1 MFALQREPVLSAANG
16 FSAFNEAFGDPFR
29 QEIIMPAIKFRG
41 VDFIQYDALLSDEER
56 LVRDTTRQFIEDNL
70 IPIIEECNRAGRFP
84 RELVKPMAD
93 LGFFGAS
100 LKGYGCAGMGNVEYG
115 LMTQELERGDSGVR
129 SFVSVQS
136 GVGMYPIYEF
146 GSEEQKQTWLPAM
159 QKGEKLGCFGLTEP
173 DFGSNP
179 GGMRTRARKVGREY
193 VLNGEK
199 MWITSG
205 TIADVAVIWAKVED
219 EDDKIRGFL
228 VETDRP
234 GFKAADIHGKL
245 SLRAAATSGLSLQ
258 DVRIPESNLLPGS
271 DGLKSPLM
279 CLNQARF
286 GIAWGAVGA
295 AMSCYDCALQYSLLR
310 KQFRDQPIASHQLVQ
325 EKLAWMIS
333 AITTAQFL
341 VLQVGLLKYT
351 GKVQHQHISMA
362 KKNNVWMAL
371 ECARL
376 SRDILGANGVA
387 DDYPIMRHL
396 MNLESVKT
404 YEGTNDIH
412 TLIIGASVTGIDA
425 F

>member
-1 MFALQREPVLSAANG
+1 M
-16 FSAFNEAFGDPFR
+16 
-29 QEIIMPAIKFRG
+29 AIKFRG
-41 VDFIQYDALLSDEER
+41 VDFLEFDSLLTDDER
-56 LVRDTTRQFIEDNL
+56 LVRDTARRFIEDNL

-100 LKGYGCAGMGNVEYG
+100 LKGYGCAEMSNVEYG
-115 LMTQELERGDSGVR
+115 LVMQELERGDSGVR

-136 GVGMYPIYEF
+136 ALVMYPIYAF
-146 GSEEQKQTWLPAM
+146 GSEEQKKTWLPAL

-179 GGMRTRARKVGREY
+179 GGMRTRARKVDKEY

-205 TIADVAVIWAKVED
+205 SIADVAVIWAKVED
-219 EDDKIRGFL
+219 SDTPGDANTIRGFL

-234 GFKAADIHGKL
+234 GFRAEDIHGKW
-245 SLRAAATSGLSLQ
+245 SLRASVTSSLSMQ
-258 DVRIPESNLLPGS
+258 DVHVPECNLMPKSG
-271 DGLKSPLM
+271 GLKSPLM
-279 CLNQARF
+279 CLNQARY

-295 AMSCYDCALQYSLLR
+295 AMACYDCALQYSLFR
-310 KQFRDQPIASHQLVQ
+310 KQFREQAIASHQLVQ

-333 AITTAQFL
+333 EITKGQLL
-341 VLQVGLLKYT
+341 VLQVGRLKDKDRA
-351 GKVQHQHISMA
+351 GFQHISMA
-362 KKNNVWMAL
+362 KRNNVWMAL

-376 SRDILGANGVA
+376 SRDILGANGIA
-387 DDYPIMRHL
+387 DEYPIFRH
-396 MNLESVKT
+396 MANLESVKT
-404 YEGTNDIH
+404 YEGTHDIH
-412 TLIIGASVTGIDA
+412 TLIIGHSVTGIDA